1 MAVFRLIAAGVCC
14 AAALAAG
21 EHVVL
26 TNGFSLRVDR
36 HEIVGDTVRLYS
48 SGGFTEVP
56 RSAVSEFQPEAAAP
70 AVPAAAASTGSDSP
84 VDPKQLVEDAAKRYG
99 LPAKLLHS
107 LARAESAY
115 QQDAVSSKG
124 AIGIMQLMPDTAR
137 LLGADPMNAEQNVD
151 AGTRYLADL
160 LRKYAADDYQVRK
173 ALAAYNAGPGA
184 VERYKGVPPYRE
196 TIAYVER
203 IIKQAGLRKAAPAE

>member
-1 MAVFRLIAAGVCC
+1 
-14 AAALAAG
+14 
-21 EHVVL
+21 
-26 TNGFSLRVDR
+26 
-36 HEIVGDTVRLYS
+36 
-48 SGGFTEVP
+48 
-56 RSAVSEFQPEAAAP
+56 
-70 AVPAAAASTGSDSP
+70 
-84 VDPKQLVEDAAKRYG
+84 
-99 LPAKLLHS
+99 
-107 LARAESAY
+107 
-115 QQDAVSSKG
+115 
-124 AIGIMQLMPDTAR
+124 
-137 LLGADPMNAEQNVD
+137 MNAEQNVD